1 MAENPP
7 LASLLLVSYNSRELL
22 LENLAKHTKYPFEII
37 VVDNDSKDNTKEA
50 VEKAFPS
57 VTFIAN
63 PKNVGYGVA
72 NNIAAKHAKG
82 KYLVLLN
89 ADAFIEE
96 DAVYEAIKVLETRR
110 DVGLVGGMLVG
121 LNGELQPSARQF
133 PCLKNRLIQR
143 SGFGDKYKKSV
154 FFGSAETSWAD
165 PNVPQEVDWVPTAFA
180 VLTHELYDK
189 IGGFDEKLFL
199 YYEDID
205 LCRKVKN
212 IGLKV
217 LYWPL
222 IKVVH
227 IGGQSSK
234 SDKLLSFE
242 VESALYYHNKHEGSW
257 GVFKYLLA
265 EGGWQFA
272 RYLKNSLPSGEKTK
286 KEEAKKI
293 MKELYAHTVRM

>member
-1 MAENPP
+1 MVENTP

-22 LENLAKHTKYPFEII
+22 LENLAKHTQHPFEII
-37 VVDNDSKDNTKEA
+37 IVDNDSKDNTKEA
-50 VEKAFPS
+50 VEKAFS
-57 VTFIAN
+57 NVIFIAS

-89 ADAFIEE
+89 VDAFIEE
-96 DAVYEAIKVLETRR
+96 DAVLEAIKVLETRP

-121 LNGELQPSARQF
+121 LKGELQPSARQF
-133 PCLKNRLIQR
+133 PNFKNRLIQR
-143 SGFGDKYKKSV
+143 SGLGDKYKKTV
-154 FFGSAETSWAD
+154 FFGSGETSWAD
-165 PNVPQEVDWVPTAFA
+165 PNVPQDVDWVPTAFA
-180 VLTHELYDK
+180 VLTHKLYDE

-212 IGLKV
+212 RGLKV

-222 IKVVH
+222 IRVIH

-234 SDKLLSFE
+234 SDKLLAFE
-242 VESALYYHNKHEGSW
+242 VESALYYYKKHEGYW

-265 EGGWQFA
+265 EGGWQLV

-293 MKELYAHTVRM
+293 MKELYAHTIRM